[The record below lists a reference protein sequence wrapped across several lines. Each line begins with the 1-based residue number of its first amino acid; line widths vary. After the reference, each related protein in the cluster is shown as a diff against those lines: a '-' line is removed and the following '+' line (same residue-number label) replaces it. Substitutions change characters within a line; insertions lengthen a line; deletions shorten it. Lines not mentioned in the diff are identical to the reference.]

1 MATPSL
7 KNERVKV
14 GKLVAD
20 YRAGRI
26 VIPEFQRDYVW
37 RKNKAPRL
45 LDSLY
50 RSFPVSTLLFW
61 QSSEYAKTRRASPRP
76 AAGRSMS
83 WLIDGQ
89 QRVMTLSRV
98 MNGDE
103 GIEVLFNPET
113 DEFSL
118 ANAATRHDRN
128 WVRVADL
135 FDDATYRELR
145 RELPGSKKGLK
156 LEETFDRVRA
166 IRDYEIPVV
175 HMVDHSF
182 NDAVD
187 AFTRINS
194 LGVRL
199 KKQDIESAQ
208 IAAQHS
214 GLIADEVVPFTETLA
229 ASGFKRLNVMHLFRV
244 CAFLARPDGRM
255 RTPLHELPRQD
266 VLQAWKQTEKAT
278 KDAQGLV
285 RSELGLVNMDILWSG
300 SLLVPVIAMLAT
312 TRPKERNPEA
322 MLGWLALAALLH
334 RYSGSSET
342 ALDQDMKACRA
353 DDPIGA
359 LLKNLRQ
366 HRGSLLAKQN
376 DFAGAINDRS
386 GLLAAYIAC
395 KHRGIKDFFTGQN
408 VVLHEDI
415 DRHHILPRRQFPE
428 AVRSDADKVANIAFI
443 TGDVNKAISHSGPEV
458 YLKEIKPAILESPVR
473 ASGRRAME
481 DQGRRRVLHGASQ
494 APGRIVQRLPQSC
507 APRSEALTRKSRAGS
522 PG

>member
-1 MATPSL
+1 MATPRL

-14 GKLVAD
+14 GDLVAD
-20 YRAGRI
+20 YRAGRL

-37 RKNKAPRL
+37 RKGKAPRL

-50 RSFPVSTLLFW
+50 RSFPISTLLLW
-61 QSSEYAKTRRASPRP
+61 QSSEYAKARRSSPKP

-98 MNGDE
+98 MSGDE
-103 GIEVLFNPET
+103 GIEALFNPET

-135 FDDATYRELR
+135 FDDAAYRELR
-145 RELPGSKKGLK
+145 HELPTSKKGQR
-156 LEETFDRVRA
+156 LEAAFEKVRA

-175 HMVDHSF
+175 YMVDHSF
-182 NDAVD
+182 ENAVD

-199 KKQDIESAQ
+199 KQQDIESAHV
-208 IAAQHS
+208 AARHS
-214 GLIADEVVPFTETLA
+214 GLIADEIAPFMETLA
-229 ASGFKRLNVMHLFRV
+229 TNGFRRLTVMHLFRV

-255 RTPLHELPRQD
+255 RTPLHELPRDD
-266 VLQAWKQTEKAT
+266 VLKAWKRTEKAT
-278 KDAQGLV
+278 KDAQALV
-285 RSELGLVNMDILWSG
+285 RSELGLVNMDVLWSG
-300 SLLVPVIAMLAT
+300 ALLVPVIAMLAT
-312 TRPKERNPEA
+312 TRPTERNPDA
-322 MLGWLALAALLH
+322 LIGWLALAALRH

-353 DDPIGA
+353 DDPIGT

-366 HRGSLLAKQN
+366 QRGALLARPG
-376 DFAGAINDRS
+376 DFAGAVNDRS

-395 KHRGIKDFFTGQN
+395 KNRGIKDFFTGQN
-408 VVLHEDI
+408 VVMHEDI

-428 AVRSDADKVANIAFI
+428 AIRSSADKVANIAFI
-443 TGDVNKAISHSGPEV
+443 TSDVNKAISHSGPEV
-458 YLKEIKPAILESPVR
+458 YLAEIRPAILKSQCVPLDAALWR
-473 ASGRRAME
+473 IRDADTFFMARRQLLA
-481 DQGRRRVLHGASQ
+481 DSFNDFLKRSL
-494 APGRIVQRLPQSC
+494 PGRKL
-507 APRSEALTRKSRAGS
+507 
-522 PG
+522 